1 MPEPF
6 LKWPGG
12 KRWLV
17 HQHAN
22 IFPPSYS
29 RYLEPCLGGAA
40 VFFHIQPACA
50 ILSDTNP
57 ELINAYE
64 CVKQN
69 WELIDEQ
76 LRALQKEHSIELY
89 YRIRAKR
96 LTDPLERA
104 VRFIYLNRACFNGI
118 FRVNKN
124 GDFNVPI
131 GSKDMVEY
139 PEGYL
144 KTIAD
149 SLATASLHVAGF
161 EETINKA
168 GKGDFVFV
176 DPPYTVRHNNNNFL
190 KYNSSLFS
198 WSDQVKLAISIKA
211 AAKRGAEIML
221 SNADHSSVQDLY
233 RGFGNHR
240 HIERSSILAADSSH
254 RGKTTELLITTYAV
268 PDGKESQGVLE
279 CPQHGTVKRSS
290 KGISLRLPA
299 SS

>member
-22 IFPPSYS
+22 LFPSS
-29 RYLEPCLGGAA
+29 CGRYLEPCLGGAA
-40 VFFHIQPACA
+40 VFFHLQPATA

-57 ELINAYE
+57 ELINAFR
-64 CVKQN
+64 CVQQN
-69 WELIDEQ
+69 WASIDEQ

-104 VRFIYLNRACFNGI
+104 VRFIYLNRTCFNGI

-131 GSKDMVEY
+131 GSKDTVEY

-144 KTIAD
+144 KTISD
-149 SLATASLHVAGF
+149 CLSKASLQVAGF
-161 EETINKA
+161 EDTINAA

-176 DPPYTVRHNNNNFL
+176 DPPYTVRHNNNNFV
-190 KYNSSLFS
+190 KYNSRLFS
-198 WSDQVKLAISIKA
+198 WSDQLKLASAIKRA
-211 AAKRGAEIML
+211 ARRGAEIML
-221 SNADHSSVQDLY
+221 SNADHYSVRKLY
-233 RGFGNHR
+233 RGFGNHCR
-240 HIERSSILAADSSH
+240 IKRSSVLAAEALH
-254 RGKTTELLITTYAV
+254 RGEATELLITTYAL
-268 PDGKESQGVLE
+268 PLGEE
-279 CPQHGTVKRSS
+279 QHAEA
-290 KGISLRLPA
+290 I
-299 SS
+299 